1 MKTMKTA
8 APLAQL
14 TLLALLALSGL
25 GATGAKA
32 EEVGCV
38 TTAWKLIGANHKICV
53 DAFDDPRIPG
63 VACHLS
69 QARTGGIAGS
79 LGLAT
84 DPSKFSIAC
93 RQIGPIT
100 VPPTLPENEIVFNEN
115 TSILFK
121 ETRVIR
127 MVDKKRAT
135 LVYLVYSTKLI
146 DGSPMNS
153 ISTVPVM
160 PWRQ

>member
-1 MKTMKTA
+1 MKAKA
-8 APLAQL
+8 ALL
-14 TLLALLALSGL
+14 TLALGL
-25 GATGAKA
+25 GLGLASGPAPG
-32 EEVGCV
+32 EEIGCV
-38 TTAWKLIGANHKICV
+38 TTAWKLIGANHKICI
-53 DAFDDPRIPG
+53 DAFDDPKIPG

-69 QARTGGIAGS
+69 QARTGGLAGS
-79 LGLAT
+79 LGLAS

-100 VPPTLPENEIVFNEN
+100 LPSQLPENEVVFNED

-127 MVDKKRAT
+127 MFDKKRST
-135 LVYLVYSTKLI
+135 LIYLVYSTKLI
-146 DGSPMNS
+146 EGSPMNS

-160 PWRQ
+160 PWRP

>member
-1 MKTMKTA
+1 MTA
-8 APLAQL
+8 WKKAA
-14 TLLALLALSGL
+14 LALLATACL
-25 GATGAKA
+25 GTAAAKA

-69 QARTGGIAGS
+69 QARTGGLAGS
-79 LGLAT
+79 FGLAT

-100 VPPTLPENEIVFNEN
+100 IPQSLPENEIVFNES

-121 ETRVIR
+121 ETRVVR
-127 MVDKKRAT
+127 MLDKKRFS

-153 ISTVPVM
+153 ISTVPIM
-160 PWRQ
+160 PWKQ

>member
-1 MKTMKTA
+1 MKSIK
-8 APLAQL
+8 LL
-14 TLLALLALSGL
+14 SLALLAGFMLHMRS
-25 GATGAKA
+25 AAA

-38 TTAWKLIGANHKICV
+38 TTAWQLIGANHKICI
-53 DAFDDPRIPG
+53 DAFDDPKVPG

-69 QARTGGIAGS
+69 QARTGGLAGTF
-79 LGLAT
+79 GLAT

-100 VPPTLPENEIVFNEN
+100 LPQSLPENEIVFNES

-121 ETRVIR
+121 QTRVVR
-127 MVDKKRAT
+127 MFDKRRAT

-160 PWRQ
+160 PWKQ

>member
-1 MKTMKTA
+1 MKTIRLA
-8 APLAQL
+8 A
-14 TLLALLALSGL
+14 LALLTLFGL
-25 GATGAKA
+25 GVTGAAA
-32 EEVGCV
+32 EEVGCI
-38 TTAWKLIGANHKICV
+38 TTAWQLIGANHKICV
-53 DAFDDPRIPG
+53 DAFDDPRVPG

-69 QARTGGIAGS
+69 QARTGGLAGS
-79 LGLAT
+79 FGLAT

-100 VPPTLPENEIVFNEN
+100 VPPALPENEIVFNEN

-127 MVDKKRAT
+127 MVDKKRFT

-153 ISTVPVM
+153 ISTVPIM
-160 PWRQ
+160 PWKQ

>member
-1 MKTMKTA
+1 MKPFA
-8 APLAQL
+8 APLVMGLGLVL
-14 TLLALLALSGL
+14 TLELATAP
-25 GATGAKA
+25 AKA

-53 DAFDDPRIPG
+53 DVFDDPKIPG

-93 RQIGPIT
+93 RQVGPIT
-100 VPPTLPENEIVFNEN
+100 VPAQLKENEMVFTEN

-127 MVDKKRAT
+127 MFDKKRNT

-153 ISTVPVM
+153 ISSVPVM
-160 PWRQ
+160 PWKQ

>member
-1 MKTMKTA
+1 MKRIKMVA
-8 APLAQL
+8 
-14 TLLALLALSGL
+14 LALFAVVGL
-25 GATGAKA
+25 GATGAAA
-32 EEVGCV
+32 EEIGCV

-53 DAFDDPRIPG
+53 DAFDDPRVPG

-69 QARTGGIAGS
+69 QARTGGLAGS
-79 LGLAT
+79 FGLAT

-93 RQIGPIT
+93 RQVGPIT
-100 VPPTLPENEIVFNEN
+100 VPASLPENEIVFNES

-127 MVDKKRAT
+127 MYDKKRST

-153 ISTVPVM
+153 ISTVPIM
-160 PWRQ
+160 PWKQ

>member
-1 MKTMKTA
+1 MTTLMKA
-8 APLAQL
+8 ALA
-14 TLLALLALSGL
+14 ALLTFGL
-25 GATGAKA
+25 GLAAAAA

-69 QARTGGIAGS
+69 QARAGGLAGTF
-79 LGLAT
+79 GLAT

-100 VPPTLPENEIVFNEN
+100 LPASLPENEIVFNES

-121 ETRVIR
+121 ETRVVR
-127 MVDKKRAT
+127 MFDKKRAT

-153 ISTVPVM
+153 ISSVPIM
-160 PWRQ
+160 PWRP